1 MDESS
6 LTQTDY
12 LKAKHRRAL
21 YANKFS
27 RKATLDVQHLVR
39 EQVRFSIRFYVG
51 STHPGCLMDFV
62 VGSIL

>member
-12 LKAKHRRAL
+12 LKAKRRRTL

-27 RKATLDVQHLVR
+27 RKAALDVQHLVR
-39 EQVRFSIRFYVG
+39 EQVRFGIRFM
-51 STHPGCLMDFV
+51 HPGCLMDFV
-62 VGSIL
+62 AGSIL